1 MAHPTTSSTERA
13 LSVTGRPQCPAPSR
27 RSADPTAAAALTN
40 GRRKHRR
47 NCPHARTQAGKK
59 KRKKRK
65 EVEGRTSSTRSHH
78 GRQPPQQQHFRT
90 HHDAPPPPPLRV
102 SSAHGF
108 EGKPEIGGRSIDRE
122 SYASLQLRAPTDKPE
137 ARRRMFPYIRT
148 SIHSAPQSP
157 TNCRLVGR
165 LGLAERRKEG
175 RKGGSTGLPKHRRS
189 GIGCSPHRL
198 HTAVRRGEARA
209 AEMQH
214 M

>member
-40 GRRKHRR
+40 DRRKHRR

-90 HHDAPPPPPLRV
+90 HHDAPPPPPCACHQRTGSRGNQRLEGDRSTV
-102 SSAHGF
+102 NPMLLSSF
-108 EGKPEIGGRSIDRE
+108 
-122 SYASLQLRAPTDKPE
+122 APP
-137 ARRRMFPYIRT
+137 RT
-148 SIHSAPQSP
+148 SPKPGVVCSHTSVHPSTQHRSRRQTAGW
-157 TNCRLVGR
+157 LVGW
-165 LGLAERRKEG
+165 
-175 RKGGSTGLPKHRRS
+175 
-189 GIGCSPHRL
+189 
-198 HTAVRRGEARA
+198 V
-209 AEMQH
+209 
-214 M
+214 